1 MVFSSLFFLYLF
13 LPILLIAYFV
23 FKNTTYRNWI
33 LIVFSFAFYAW
44 GEPVWIVLLL
54 LASIIGYFFALGID
68 KFRGT
73 WLAKAQY
80 VAAIAVNIGILG
92 FFKYAGFLVDNVNAV
107 LPFNIP
113 HPEVT
118 LPIGISFFTFEIICY
133 LTDVYKGTIKAPR
146 SPKKL
151 LLYVS
156 FFPHLVAGPI
166 IRYSDIEQQIDNP
179 RVTMAGFSE
188 GITRFMI
195 GLGKKVIIANLIG
208 ENVSQFLNPSSDSSS
223 VLGIW
228 FGVCLFALQIY
239 FDFSGYSDM
248 AIGLGK
254 MFGFNLRENFN
265 YPYVSKSAGEFWR
278 RWNMSLGGF
287 FRDYVYIPLG
297 GNRRF
302 YLRNLFVVWFLTGF
316 WHGASWNFI
325 IWGLYFGLLI
335 YMERMFLGKWL
346 EKAGAFVSH
355 VYGILMMLVGWV
367 WFYFTDLSEAI
378 DALLIMF
385 GASHRVFSNLE
396 LQIYFNN
403 NLLLIIVAIIA
414 STPLMKWTFSR
425 MAESNPKLGVG
436 LHNVGVP
443 LMNIAILIVATIL
456 LIGSTYN
463 PFLYYRF

>member
-1 MVFSSLFFLYLF
+1 
-13 LPILLIAYFV
+13 
-23 FKNTTYRNWI
+23 
-33 LIVFSFAFYAW
+33 
-44 GEPVWIVLLL
+44 
-54 LASIIGYFFALGID
+54 
-68 KFRGT
+68 
-73 WLAKAQY
+73 
-80 VAAIAVNIGILG
+80 
-92 FFKYAGFLVDNVNAV
+92 
-107 LPFNIP
+107 
-113 HPEVT
+113 
-118 LPIGISFFTFEIICY
+118 
-133 LTDVYKGTIKAPR
+133 
-146 SPKKL
+146 
-151 LLYVS
+151 
-156 FFPHLVAGPI
+156 
-166 IRYSDIEQQIDNP
+166 
-179 RVTMAGFSE
+179 MAGFSE

-195 GLGKKVIIANLIG
+195 GLGKKVIIANLLG
-208 ENVSQFLNPSSDSSS
+208 ESVAQLLNPSSGSAT

-335 YMERMFLGKWL
+335 YLERLFIGKWL
-346 EKAGAFVSH
+346 EKAGAVVSH
-355 VYGILMMLVGWV
+355 IYGTFIMLIGWV
-367 WFYFTDLSEAI
+367 WFYFTDLNEAI
-378 DALLIMF
+378 KALLTMF
-385 GASHRVFSNLE
+385 GLNHRDFSNLE
-396 LQIYFNN
+396 LQIYFKE
-403 NLLLIIVAIIA
+403 NLLLFVVAIIA
-414 STPLMKWTFSR
+414 STPLMKWTFTR
-425 MAESNPKLGVG
+425 MAESNPKLGAG
-436 LHNVGVP
+436 LQGIGVP
-443 LMNIAILIVATIL
+443 VLNIAILIIATIL